1 MPKKRASSATIIPK
15 QWFVKE
21 LAGETAPSFS
31 ALDRLYELASTLFQL
46 RPWQLLDESNLV
58 LLRDSASGEICY
70 CSVMGALGQVYAMH
84 AYIGAES
91 FRLFRK
97 MEAGEVAGAGEF
109 FATQRSVYVEFV
121 PRKELEKQDRELL
134 AVLGHPQGRG
144 LAAPIFRA
152 IRPGF
157 HPWFVTHDEARTL
170 AECMRAMVVACSAVA
185 EQKGTEFWEQAD
197 TYPMVSRAEG
207 DEPRYRIDLVKS
219 ILPAEPPLSPIQ
231 VEEETLRQIRSQDY
245 AVRGVMELDHV
256 LSGAAIGKKSE
267 RKACAAIALAVDAAS
282 GIVHAPEVTDTSVAA
297 GDAVA
302 KAFLNAIQANRTLPK
317 EVRVRS
323 RRLKDCLAP
332 LVGSFGVTIK
342 IAPRLPALEQARTQ
356 LLRVFDG
363 GTDGR

>member
-1 MPKKRASSATIIPK
+1 MPKKRTSSTTIAPE

-21 LAGETAPSFS
+21 LAGEVPPSFS
-31 ALDRLYELASTLFQL
+31 AMDRLYQLASTLFQL

-58 LLRDSASGEICY
+58 MLRDSASGEICY

-84 AYIGAES
+84 AYIGTES

-97 MEAGEVAGAGEF
+97 MEAREVADAGEF

-134 AVLGHPQGRG
+134 VVLGHPQGRG

-170 AECMRAMVVACSAVA
+170 AECIRAMVVVCSAVA
-185 EQKGTEFWEQAD
+185 EQKGAQFWEQAD
-197 TYPMVSRAEG
+197 TYPMVSRAEE
-207 DEPRYRIDLVKS
+207 DEPQYRIDLVKS
-219 ILPAEPPLSPIQ
+219 ILPAEPPLAHIQ

-267 RKACAAIALAVDAAS
+267 RKACAGIALAVDAHS
-282 GIVHAPEVTDTSVAA
+282 GIVHAPEVTGASVAA
-297 GDAVA
+297 GEAMA
-302 KAFLNAIQANRTLPK
+302 KAFLNAIQANRALPK
-317 EVRVRS
+317 EIRVRS
-323 RRLKDCLAP
+323 RRFKDCLAP
-332 LVGSFGVTIK
+332 LAGYFGVTIK
-342 IAPRLPALEQARTQ
+342 ITSQLPALDQAKIQ
-356 LLRVFDG
+356 LLRFFDEG
-363 GTDGR
+363 LDGR